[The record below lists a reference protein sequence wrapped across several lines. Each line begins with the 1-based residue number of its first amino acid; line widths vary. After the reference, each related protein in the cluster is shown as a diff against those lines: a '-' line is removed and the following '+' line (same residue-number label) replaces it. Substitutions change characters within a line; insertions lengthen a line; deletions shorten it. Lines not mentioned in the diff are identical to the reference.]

1 MTAPTQRSTVFV
13 TIEGDKAIYRN
24 HWMAGGSEIHWD
36 MVHYDVQL
44 VGGIA
49 LHQGKDSRDGDR

>member
-1 MTAPTQRSTVFV
+1 
-13 TIEGDKAIYRN
+13 
-24 HWMAGGSEIHWD
+24 MAGGSEIHWD